1 MLTPSP
7 INSVSNHVL
16 FDWAVD
22 PAFTVGL
29 AVRSADAL
37 PTWLVFALF
46 LYLAG
51 LLGIVFNFKNFL
63 VTMMAIEL
71 MYLGAVSSF
80 VLYGTACHDPRGSIY
95 GLLLLIVAA
104 SESAI
109 GLGILIVLYRF
120 GRTIDFKAYQQL
132 GG

>member
-1 MLTPSP
+1 MTNPTMTTIINKVILDPMTPRYVADL
-7 INSVSNHVL
+7 IK
-16 FDWAVD
+16 FDEA
-22 PAFTVGL
+22 
-29 AVRSADAL
+29 AL
-37 PTWLVFALF
+37 PAWLLFALF

-80 VLYGTACHDPRGSIY
+80 VLYGTACNDPRGAIY

-120 GRTIDFKAYQQL
+120 GRTIDFNAYQQL